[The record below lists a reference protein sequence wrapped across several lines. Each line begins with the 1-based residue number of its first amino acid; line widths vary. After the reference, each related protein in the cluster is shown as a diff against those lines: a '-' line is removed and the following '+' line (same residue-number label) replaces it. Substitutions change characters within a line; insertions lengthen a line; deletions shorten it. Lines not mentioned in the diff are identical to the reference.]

1 MLNMIN
7 MAMTST
13 KVKVDSWFR
22 RVFKEQAGG
31 AEVIATLIIIAVVL
45 VLALVFRDNLT
56 KLVSSL
62 WNNMTSMGKEGAEV
76 TVPNWE

>member
-1 MLNMIN
+1 MMNMIN
-7 MAMTST
+7 MA
-13 KVKVDSWFR
+13 KYRVDSWFR